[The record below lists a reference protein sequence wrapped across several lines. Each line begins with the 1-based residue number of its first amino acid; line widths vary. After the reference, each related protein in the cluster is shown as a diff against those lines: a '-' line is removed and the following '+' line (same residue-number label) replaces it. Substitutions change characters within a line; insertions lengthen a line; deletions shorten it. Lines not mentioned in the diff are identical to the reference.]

1 MQQFV
6 TIFVLCGESGRQ
18 LFEESDSRL
27 TKVGLDWD
35 RDKSLA
41 NGQLAYWINFLDA
54 WSMGDSF
61 DRFLSPANEL
71 KRVNAGSH
79 QLVCCRRENVRIKS
93 EPRSE
98 EEARLRQI
106 LTQAQEAYQ
115 GATSE
120 SYLFQVRSV
129 FTASD
134 GFNPEAQQAAP

>member
-6 TIFVLCGESGRQ
+6 TIFVLCGESGRK

-61 DRFLSPANEL
+61 DRFLSPENEL
-71 KRVNAGSH
+71 KRVDAGSH

-93 EPRSE
+93 EPRNE

-106 LTQAQEAYQ
+106 LTQAREAYQ

-120 SYLFQVRSV
+120 SYLFQIRSV
-129 FTASD
+129 FSASD
-134 GFNPEAQQAAP
+134 GFNPEAQQDAP